1 MKQYKQYVISL
12 KNLSVVMTANKQNWD
27 ILVILNSTKE
37 MWLKVNG
44 VKLKDVDLV
53 MDTIK
58 MGDKELSKVYL
69 EMSN

>member
-1 MKQYKQYVISL
+1 
-12 KNLSVVMTANKQNWD
+12 MTANKKNWD

-37 MWLKVNG
+37 MWLKVDG

>member
-12 KNLSVVMTANKQNWD
+12 KNLTVVMTANKKNWD

-37 MWLKVNG
+37 MWLKVDG

>member
-37 MWLKVNG
+37 TWLKVNG

-53 MDTIK
+53 MDAIK